1 LREAVLDHARKA
13 KEAGKSD
20 AALASELGMSLGTL
34 QYWRATQRGK
44 LVPVTVVEAPAPT
57 PGLVLECGRLRVHG
71 LNLDG
76 VTELL
81 RRLQ

>member
-1 LREAVLDHARKA
+1 MDHARKA